1 MGPLHLETP
10 PNQQIQ
16 IGLKLQPDHLT
27 GAQQRVGLS
36 ALNVANRATE
46 LRIAANERNM
56 IRVYLLTRGNA
67 FDEQGEEE
75 EQEATFDD
83 YGDVEEEFVTGDNR
97 PSLMVR
103 RICFTPRKVEGDD
116 KQRHNLFHSTCTIG
130 GKVCKL
136 VIDEGC
142 CENVVTEKAV

>member
-1 MGPLHLETP
+1 VNCRKGEKYDK
-10 PNQQIQ
+10 
-16 IGLKLQPDHLT
+16 GLLIDS
-27 GAQQRVGLS
+27 R
-36 ALNVANRATE
+36 
-46 LRIAANERNM
+46 
-56 IRVYLLTRGNA
+56 NA

-83 YGDVEEEFVTGDNR
+83 YGDVEEEFVTGDNGL
-97 PSLMVR
+97 SLMVQ

-116 KQRHNLFHSTCTIG
+116 GQWHNLFHSTCTIG

-142 CENVVTEKAV
+142 CENVVAEKAVQKLALDT